1 MAVKVGING
10 FGRIGRLAARILGSG
25 HKDLEL
31 VAMNSRADS
40 FQLAHLLKY
49 DSVHRTYAGSV
60 EHDQDSLTI
69 EGRRVR
75 ITRLS
80 NPADIPWKDLGVDI
94 VLETTGKFTK
104 REGSQGHLEAG
115 AKKVAIGAPGKGVDG
130 TFVMGVNHLDYDG
143 AKHHIVSNASCTTN
157 CLAPVA
163 KVLEDSFGFEHGL
176 MTTIHS
182 YTMSQRIL
190 DGSHKD
196 IRRARAAAMSIIP
209 TTTGAARAV
218 TEVIPSLKGKL
229 DGMAIRVPTPNVSV
243 VDLVCRLAKDVTAQ
257 EVNAALKEASQGPMK
272 GALEVTDVPL
282 VSVDYTSSPFSS
294 VVDAPLTQVMGGRM
308 VKILSWYDNEMGFT
322 HRLIDLA
329 AHMAGKL

>member
-60 EHDQDSLTI
+60 EHDDDSLTI
-69 EGRRVR
+69 EGRRVQ
-75 ITRLS
+75 ITRMS
-80 NPADIPWKDLGVDI
+80 NPADIPWKDLGVEV

-104 REGSQGHLEAG
+104 REASQGHINAG

-130 TFVMGVNHLDYDG
+130 TFVMGVNHQDYDT
-143 AKHHIVSNASCTTN
+143 AQHHIVSNASCTTN

-218 TEVIPSLKGKL
+218 TEVIPALKGKL

-243 VDLVCRLAKDVTAQ
+243 VDLVCRLAKEVTAQ
-257 EVNAALKEASQGPMK
+257 EVNAALKAASLEDMK
-272 GALEVTDVPL
+272 GVLAVTDVPL
-282 VSVDYTSSPFSS
+282 VSVDYTSSSYSS

>member
-31 VAMNSRADS
+31 VALNSRADS

-49 DSVHRTYAGSV
+49 DSVHRTFAGNV
-60 EHDQDSLTI
+60 EHDDDSLTI
-69 EGRRVR
+69 EGRRVQ
-75 ITRLS
+75 ITRVA
-80 NPADIPWKDLGVDI
+80 NPAEIPWKDLGVQI

-104 REGSQGHLEAG
+104 RDGSQGHINAG

-130 TFVMGVNHLDYDG
+130 TFVMGVNHQDYDPSQ
-143 AKHHIVSNASCTTN
+143 HHIVSNASCTTN

-163 KVLEDSFGFEHGL
+163 KVLNDSFGFEHGL

-218 TEVIPSLKGKL
+218 TQVIPALTGKL
-229 DGMAIRVPTPNVSV
+229 DGFAIRVPTPNVSL
-243 VDLVCRLAKDVTAQ
+243 VDLTCRLGRAVTAE
-257 EVNAALKEASQGPMK
+257 EVNAALKTASQGPLK
-272 GALEVTDVPL
+272 GVLEVTDIPL
-282 VSVDYTSSPFSS
+282 VSVDYTSCPFSS
-294 VVDAPLTQVMGGRM
+294 IVDAPLTQVMDGRM
-308 VKILSWYDNEMGFT
+308 VKVISWYDNEMGFT
-322 HRLIDLA
+322 QRLIDLA
-329 AHMAGKL
+329 SYVAGKL

>member
-10 FGRIGRLAARILGSG
+10 FGRIGRLATRILGSG

-60 EHDQDSLTI
+60 EHGADYLTI
-69 EGRRVR
+69 EGRRVQ

-80 NPADIPWKDLGVDI
+80 NPVDIPWKDLGVEI

-104 REGSQGHLEAG
+104 RDGSQGHINAG

-130 TFVMGVNHLDYDG
+130 TFVMGVNHHDYDP
-143 AKHHIVSNASCTTN
+143 AQHHIVSNASCTTN

-163 KVLEDSFGFEHGL
+163 NVLEDSFGFEQGL

-218 TEVIPSLKGKL
+218 TEVIPALKGKL

-257 EVNAALKEASQGPMK
+257 EVNEALKAASLGPML
-272 GALEVTDVPL
+272 GVLAVTDVPL
-282 VSVDYTSSPFSS
+282 VSVDYTSSSYSS
-294 VVDAPLTQVMGGRM
+294 VVDAPLTQVIGERM

-322 HRLIDLA
+322 CRLIDLA
-329 AHMAGKL
+329 AHMAGRL

>member
-10 FGRIGRLAARILGSG
+10 FGRIGRLAARVLGMG
-25 HKDLEL
+25 HKSLEL
-31 VAMNSRADS
+31 TVLNSRADS

-49 DSVHRTYAGSV
+49 DSVHRTFAGVV
-60 EHDQDSLTI
+60 EYDQDSLTI
-69 EGRRVR
+69 EGRRVQV
-75 ITRLS
+75 TRKA
-80 NPADIPWKDLGVDI
+80 NPAEIPWKDLGVDI

-104 REGSQGHLEAG
+104 RDGSQGHLDAG
-115 AKKVAIGAPGKGVDG
+115 AKKVLIGAPGKGVDG
-130 TFVMGVNHLDYDG
+130 TFVMGVNHLDYDP
-143 AKHHIVSNASCTTN
+143 ARHHIMSNASCTTN

-163 KVLEDSFGFEHGL
+163 KVLHDEFGMEHGL
-176 MTTIHS
+176 MTTTHS

-209 TTTGAARAV
+209 TTTGAAKAV
-218 TEVIPSLKGKL
+218 TEVIPALKGKL

-243 VDLVCRLAKDVTAQ
+243 VDLVCRVGRDTSAQ
-257 EVNAALKEASQGPMK
+257 EVNEALKQASLGPMK
-272 GALEVTDVPL
+272 GVLAVTEVPL
-282 VSVDYTSSPFSS
+282 VSVDYTSSSFSS
-294 VVDAPLTQVMGGRM
+294 VVDAPLTQVMDGRM

-329 AHMAGKL
+329 ALMAGQL